1 MTQTHRLSAMSVYRY
16 KAQETGAGFQPALY
30 LLAHQYRYEGSIFN
44 QVAQDLRVDM
54 RNYWRPDEA
63 FLKRRNKVQLQQI
76 VTDSGCFQKFGNVA
90 GYKKKELVTS
100 MSKHFQHV
108 LTLESPN
115 ADELKAT
122 FWIPEAMAFPA
133 IDPDAD
139 HPDLKTDQDGDD
151 YLYYMP

>member
-1 MTQTHRLSAMSVYRY
+1 MTLD
-16 KAQETGAGFQPALY
+16 ALEFGQ
-30 LLAHQYRYEGSIFN
+30 LFTDQLDTYEGSIFN
-44 QVAQDLRVDM
+44 QVAHDLRVDM

-76 VTDSGCFQKFGNVA
+76 VTDAGCFQKFGNVA

-100 MSKHFQHV
+100 MSKHFQQV

-133 IDPDAD
+133 IDPDA
-139 HPDLKTDQDGDD
+139 KQAEQDEVLEEVNED
-151 YLYYMP
+151 YQEAA